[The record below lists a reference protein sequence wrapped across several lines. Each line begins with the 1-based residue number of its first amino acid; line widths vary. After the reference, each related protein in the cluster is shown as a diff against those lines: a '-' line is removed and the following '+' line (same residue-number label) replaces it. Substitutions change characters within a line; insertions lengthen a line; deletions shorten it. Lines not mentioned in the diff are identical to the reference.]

1 MRKIM
6 FDDKYGLTEAVL
18 TGRKT
23 MTRRV
28 VPAKVAQMIEAFAN
42 PTLIVPLDCIPSGM
56 SIEEFEQQWKNF
68 DAPVFIQPKSK
79 EKIKFYDARKEAAK
93 LAPYKI
99 GEDIAVAQN
108 YKDCIGQEYLDYVA
122 EDEVCKLVMNGHIGC
137 TNKMFVRADLMPH
150 RIRIK
155 NIKVERLQDISDE
168 DCAKE
173 GIIYVNWRQYIK
185 QDMDDFSPQPYKDHD
200 LWTLPIFEESFR
212 DAWAEQKPGEYA
224 AESAKVAFAVLI
236 FKLMGKKVWEQ
247 NPWVFAYEF
256 ELVK

>member
-6 FDDKYGLTEAVL
+6 FNDKYGLTDAVL

-42 PTLIVPLDCIPSGM
+42 PTLLVPLDCIPSGM
-56 SIEEFEQQWKNF
+56 SIEEFEQQWKNY

-99 GEDIAVAQN
+99 GEEIAIVQS
-108 YKDCIGQEYLDYVA
+108 YRTLIEQGYLCRESDGWVNEKYITSA
-122 EDEVCKLVMNGHIGC
+122 GYG
-137 TNKMFVRADLMPH
+137 NKMFVKAEYMPH
-150 RIRIK
+150 RIRITDV
-155 NIKVERLQDISDE
+155 KVERLQDISDE

-173 GIIYVNWRQYIK
+173 GIIHVNWRQYLK

-247 NPWVFAYEF
+247 NPWVFAYDF

>member
-56 SIEEFEQQWKNF
+56 SIEEFEQQWKNY

-99 GEDIAVAQN
+99 GEEVAIAQAYQTLRWPALPGIDW
-108 YKDCIGQEYLDYVA
+108 KAIT
-122 EDEVCKLVMNGHIGC
+122 DEVTHSKGWK
-137 TNKMFVRADLMPH
+137 NKMFVKAEYMPH
-150 RIRIK
+150 RIRITD
-155 NIKVERLQDISDE
+155 IKVERLQDISDE

-173 GIIYVNWRQYIK
+173 GIIHVNWRQYLK

>member
-42 PTLIVPLDCIPSGM
+42 PTLLVPLDCIPSGM
-56 SIEEFEQQWKNF
+56 SIEEFEQQWKNY

-99 GEDIAVAQN
+99 GEEIAIAQR
-108 YKDCIGQEYLDYVA
+108 YSDFRWPAPQRSDFQEILHSA
-122 EDEVCKLVMNGHIGC
+122 GWN
-137 TNKMFVRADLMPH
+137 NKMFVKASMMPH
-150 RIRIK
+150 RIRITDV
-155 NIKVERLQDISDE
+155 KVERLQDISDE

-173 GIIYVNWRQYIK
+173 GIIYVNWRQYLK

-224 AESAKVAFAVLI
+224 AKSAKVAFAVLI

-256 ELVK
+256 ELLK

>member
-42 PTLIVPLDCIPSGM
+42 PTLLVPLDCIPSGM
-56 SIEEFEQQWKNF
+56 SIEEFEQQWKNY

-99 GEDIAVAQN
+99 GEEIAIAQSYN
-108 YKDCIGQEYLDYVA
+108 DVFDNFKGHKGKLKQLYKNLNPKEA
-122 EDEVCKLVMNGHIGC
+122 AWN
-137 TNKMFVRADLMPH
+137 NKMFVKASMMPH
-150 RIRIK
+150 RIRITDV
-155 NIKVERLQDISDE
+155 KVERLQDISDE

-173 GIIYVNWRQYIK
+173 GIIHVNWRQYLK